1 MGKRSAMTTPLATP
15 PPPTAPSGPGRSAPP
30 QAVASRKEEK
40 SAMRRPRPLS
50 RTLPRSSAPCPGP
63 TPGRSRSPLSKS
75 GVMCP
80 LRSLVLLNKFIC
92 HQPERIEIEIA
103 FEQKEILVQRSSYG
117 TKINLPVALL
127 STHIVSFCN
136 YLKL

>member
-1 MGKRSAMTTPLATP
+1 
-15 PPPTAPSGPGRSAPP
+15 
-30 QAVASRKEEK
+30 
-40 SAMRRPRPLS
+40 MRRPRPLS
-50 RTLPRSSAPCPGP
+50 RTPPRSSAPLSHRGPASMCPSWFPSSSPPRSVWTCPRRCALGPGP
-63 TPGRSRSPLSKS
+63 TPGRSRSPLSRS

-80 LRSLVLLNKFIC
+80 QRNLVLLNKFIC
-92 HQPERIEIEIA
+92 HQPESFEFEIA
-103 FEQKEILVQRSSYG
+103 FEQKEILVRKSSYG